1 MTTKTIAKKTKT
13 VVISGKVRNLGHQ
26 KGWNA
31 VKSNAMQ
38 LFVFYTPL
46 ELPLMWLYE
55 FDGSRLELFK

>member
-13 VVISGKVRNLGHQ
+13 VVNSGKVRNLGHQ

-38 LFVFYTPL
+38 LFVFYSPL
-46 ELPLMWLYE
+46 ELLLTWLQV
-55 FDGSRLELFK
+55 FNGSRLELFE